1 MSRWLSRLVGSC
13 ALTLAFPVG
22 AQGLDPPPGAAVDPP
37 PGAASDAPPPAA
49 EPASPGAPLGEPP
62 EWAETDAAQLPDEEG
77 EEGSVQSPADS
88 SEKPQRS
95 PDERERSL
103 SLTSGLLGAT
113 GLMRVLS
120 ADSGAPGTF
129 RFSLLTG
136 FYSGSGFLCPSCP
149 NNGNGAT
156 LSDDISRV
164 SADLFLS
171 ASLTDFLEAYAGVFS
186 HSTSTNRPVDQL
198 KQVVGD
204 WDLGVKVFTPTE
216 RGQIFSAGGALDLGF
231 STGSG
236 QVGISGI
243 DSINMGIRALG
254 TADFSRRAQ
263 DPIPLRAHVN
273 FAYYFDNS
281 GNLVKDFES
290 QQQRTVDRIERFA
303 LDINRVDFLQFGL
316 GAEGTFS
323 TARPFLEW
331 SIDIPANRQGYTC
344 QRETNLVGD
353 SCLRDR
359 ATFSTTPSRLSAGLH
374 LMPWQAASWWP
385 EGLGLTGA
393 MDLATGA
400 ASDFLVELAPEVPW
414 TVWFGLSYA
423 GDTHP
428 KVEIQQIAAPA
439 AAAPAAPD
447 LSVHGLVIEK
457 DTNTA
462 IADALIHFDGRD
474 LTGLITTSEGRF
486 VTGPLEPG
494 RYTFRISAPGYKEG
508 ICSVD
513 VSESGSPVSPAAP
526 GAPPSGAAPGPAAFA
541 PEAVSPA
548 SGRGLASSPAAAAT
562 DPLPGVTP
570 LTCQLEPTP
579 KVSNIN
585 GRVTDNVSG
594 EAVGGA
600 SVRITDVLG
609 RELELQVDEVG
620 AFRFENVPPGATTI
634 TIQAPGYLKSVTKLG
649 VEPLQELD
657 QRFVLAPV
665 PNKPGVRIGKQQ
677 LDLVAPITFAEGS
690 AKLSREAL
698 ITVQELAPFIEAHP
712 EIGRIEVQS
721 HTADAGPSGMTL
733 STERAN
739 AVRDALVLHGV
750 APARLTARGYGG
762 GEPLVPAD
770 SEAARRKNERI
781 TLKLEGGGAAKPL
794 DPAKSLDPGKGLEA
808 PKPATLPK
816 LEPPKL

>member
-1 MSRWLSRLVGSC
+1 
-13 ALTLAFPVG
+13 
-22 AQGLDPPPGAAVDPP
+22 
-37 PGAASDAPPPAA
+37 
-49 EPASPGAPLGEPP
+49 
-62 EWAETDAAQLPDEEG
+62 
-77 EEGSVQSPADS
+77 
-88 SEKPQRS
+88 
-95 PDERERSL
+95 
-103 SLTSGLLGAT
+103 
-113 GLMRVLS
+113 VL
-120 ADSGAPGTF
+120 
-129 RFSLLTG
+129 
-136 FYSGSGFLCPSCP
+136 
-149 NNGNGAT
+149 
-156 LSDDISRV
+156 
-164 SADLFLS
+164 
-171 ASLTDFLEAYAGVFS
+171 
-186 HSTSTNRPVDQL
+186 
-198 KQVVGD
+198 
-204 WDLGVKVFTPTE
+204 
-216 RGQIFSAGGALDLGF
+216 
-231 STGSG
+231 
-236 QVGISGI
+236 
-243 DSINMGIRALG
+243 
-254 TADFSRRAQ
+254 
-263 DPIPLRAHVN
+263 
-273 FAYYFDNS
+273 
-281 GNLVKDFES
+281 
-290 QQQRTVDRIERFA
+290 
-303 LDINRVDFLQFGL
+303 
-316 GAEGTFS
+316 
-323 TARPFLEW
+323 
-331 SIDIPANRQGYTC
+331 
-344 QRETNLVGD
+344 
-353 SCLRDR
+353 
-359 ATFSTTPSRLSAGLH
+359 
-374 LMPWQAASWWP
+374 PWQAASWWP

-400 ASDFLVELAPEVPW
+400 ASDFLVEVAPEAPW

-439 AAAPAAPD
+439 AAAPAAAE

-494 RYTFRISAPGYKEG
+494 RYTFRISAPGYKEST
-508 ICSVD
+508 CSVD
-513 VSESGSPVSPAAP
+513 VSAAGAPVSPAAP
-526 GAPPSGAAPGPAAFA
+526 GAPAPAAPPAPAAFA
-541 PEAVSPA
+541 PDVVAPG
-548 SGRGLASSPAAAAT
+548 SGRGLASSPAAAAA

-620 AFRFENVPPGATTI
+620 AFRFENVPPGTTSI

-665 PNKPGVRIGKQQ
+665 PSKPGVRIGKQQ
-677 LDLVAPITFAEGS
+677 LDLVAPITFPEGS

-721 HTADAGPSGMTL
+721 HTADSGPSGMTL

-750 APARLTARGYGG
+750 AAARLTARGYGG

-770 SEAARRKNERI
+770 SETARRKNERI
-781 TLKLEGGGAAKPL
+781 TLKLEGGAAAKPL
-794 DPAKSLDPGKGLEA
+794 DPTKSLDPGKGLDA